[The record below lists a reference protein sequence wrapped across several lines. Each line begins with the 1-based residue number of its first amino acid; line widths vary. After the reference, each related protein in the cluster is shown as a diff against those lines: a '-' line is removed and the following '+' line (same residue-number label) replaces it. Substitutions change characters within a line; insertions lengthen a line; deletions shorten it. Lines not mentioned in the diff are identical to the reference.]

1 MLNRYLVT
9 SQTAGV
15 PAPDAAV
22 VPALVSTFDFEFTLL
37 GRITARSAQ
46 VLAAFRQATLSRRIA
61 NGNRTEFPPTK
72 AEARGIAPE
81 RLFAIRHRLLEISL
95 ASPLVRS

>member
-1 MLNRYLVT
+1 MTN
-9 SQTAGV
+9 QIAGV

-22 VPALVSTFDFEFTLL
+22 VPALVSIFNFEFTLL

-46 VLAAFRQATLSRRIA
+46 VLAAFRQTTLSRRIA

-81 RLFAIRHRLLEISL
+81 RSFAIRHRLLEISL
-95 ASPLVRS
+95 ASPLVRN